1 MPRLARGP
9 LLPQLSSHHPATA
22 RRGRRY
28 DQPLVRQQSQG
39 IRFSGR
45 PDRARG
51 RSLRDLQRGRR
62 RRVPGRQDQ
71 RRFMLPGERPAL
83 ILPQADLGG
92 PMNTALSRIA
102 VIGTGGTISSLGAS
116 SLDVLD
122 YPDFGQKL
130 ACEALLERFPETRLV
145 ADPVPV
151 TFRQVG
157 STEIGP
163 KEWTELRALIHRI
176 ARDDP
181 AIAGFVIP
189 HGTATLEETAFFLN
203 LTLAVAQAVVL
214 VGAQRPASALG
225 SDAGMNL
232 VNALRVAGSPEAR
245 GKGVLVVMNDEI
257 HAARDVV
264 KISTYRVQTFR
275 SLDFGALGHVDGDG
289 VHFYRAPLGAHMPDT
304 PFAALDLAE
313 PLPRVDI
320 VYSYAGADGALVEA
334 AVAAGA
340 RGIVSAGFAP
350 GSPTPE
356 QRAAFERAAKAG
368 IVVVQCSRA
377 FSGRVAP
384 RRRLRESGIV
394 AGEDFS
400 PQKARILLMLALS
413 TTTDSVAIQQAF
425 STY

>member
-1 MPRLARGP
+1 M
-9 LLPQLSSHHPATA
+9 
-22 RRGRRY
+22 
-28 DQPLVRQQSQG
+28 
-39 IRFSGR
+39 I
-45 PDRARG
+45 
-51 RSLRDLQRGRR
+51 
-62 RRVPGRQDQ
+62 
-71 RRFMLPGERPAL
+71 
-83 ILPQADLGG
+83 
-92 PMNTALSRIA
+92 TALPRIA

-130 ACEALLERFPETRLV
+130 TSEALLDRFPETRLV
-145 ADPVPV
+145 AAPITV

-157 STEIGP
+157 STDIGP
-163 KEWTELRALIHRI
+163 KDWIELRALIHRL
-176 ARDDP
+176 AKDDP

-189 HGTATLEETAFFLN
+189 HGTATLEETGFFLN
-203 LTLAVAQAVVL
+203 LTLRVTQPVVL

-225 SDAGMNL
+225 TDAGMNL

-245 GKGVLVVMNDEI
+245 GKGVLAVLNDEI

-264 KISTYRVQTFR
+264 KTSTYRVQTFR

-304 PFAALDLAE
+304 PFAALDFAE

-320 VYSYAGADGALVEA
+320 VYSYAGADGALVDA

-356 QRAAFERAAKAG
+356 QRAAFERAAKSG
-368 IVVVQCSRA
+368 VVVVQCSRA
-377 FSGRVAP
+377 ASGRVAP

-413 TTTDSVAIQQAF
+413 TTSDIAALQQVF
-425 STY
+425 QTY

>member
-1 MPRLARGP
+1 MNQT
-9 LLPQLSSHHPATA
+9 LP
-22 RRGRRY
+22 
-28 DQPLVRQQSQG
+28 
-39 IRFSGR
+39 
-45 PDRARG
+45 
-51 RSLRDLQRGRR
+51 
-62 RRVPGRQDQ
+62 
-71 RRFMLPGERPAL
+71 
-83 ILPQADLGG
+83 
-92 PMNTALSRIA
+92 RIA

-130 ACEALLERFPETRLV
+130 SAEALLDRFPETRLV

-157 STEIGP
+157 STDIGP
-163 KEWTELRALIHRI
+163 PDWLELRALIHKT
-176 ARDDP
+176 AQDDP

-189 HGTATLEETAFFLN
+189 HGTATLEETGFFLN
-203 LTLAVAQAVVL
+203 LTLRVTQPVVL

-225 SDAGMNL
+225 TDAGMNL
-232 VNALRVAGSPEAR
+232 VNALRVAGSPQSR
-245 GKGVLVVMNDEI
+245 GKGVLAVLNDEI

-264 KISTYRVQTFR
+264 KTSTYRVQTFR

-289 VHFYRAPLGAHMPDT
+289 VHFYRAPLRAPMPDT
-304 PFAALDLAE
+304 AFAALDLVL

-320 VYSYAGADGALVEA
+320 IYSYAGADGALVDA
-334 AVAAGA
+334 AVAARA
-340 RGIVSAGFAP
+340 RGLISAGFAP

-356 QRAAFERAAKAG
+356 QRVAFERVAKAG

-384 RRRLRESGIV
+384 RRRLRDSGIV

-413 TTTDSVAIQQAF
+413 TTADLAAIQRAF
-425 STY
+425 QTY

>member
-1 MPRLARGP
+1 MSQT
-9 LLPQLSSHHPATA
+9 LP
-22 RRGRRY
+22 
-28 DQPLVRQQSQG
+28 
-39 IRFSGR
+39 
-45 PDRARG
+45 
-51 RSLRDLQRGRR
+51 
-62 RRVPGRQDQ
+62 
-71 RRFMLPGERPAL
+71 
-83 ILPQADLGG
+83 
-92 PMNTALSRIA
+92 RIA

-130 ACEALLERFPETRLV
+130 TAEALIERFPETRLV
-145 ADPVPV
+145 ADPITV

-163 KEWTELRALIHRI
+163 KEWLELRALIQRT

-181 AIAGFVIP
+181 AIMGFVIP
-189 HGTATLEETAFFLN
+189 HGTATLEETGFFLN
-203 LTLAVAQAVVL
+203 LTLAVSQPVVL

-225 SDAGMNL
+225 TDAGMNL
-232 VNALRVAGSPEAR
+232 VNALRVAGSPESR
-245 GKGVLVVMNDEI
+245 GKGVLVVLNDEI

-264 KISTYRVQTFR
+264 KTSTYRVQTFR

-289 VHFYRAPLGAHMPDT
+289 VQFYRSPLRAHMPDT
-304 PFAALDLAE
+304 AFSGLDLAA

-320 VYSYAGADGALVEA
+320 IYSYAGADGALVDA
-334 AVAAGA
+334 AAAAGA
-340 RGIVSAGFAP
+340 SGIVSAGFAP

-356 QRAAFERAAKAG
+356 QRTAFERAAKAG
-368 IVVVQCSRA
+368 IVIVQCSRA

-413 TTTDSVAIQQAF
+413 TTSDFAAIQRAF
-425 STY
+425 QTY

>member
-1 MPRLARGP
+1 MNANLPRI
-9 LLPQLSSHHPATA
+9 S
-22 RRGRRY
+22 
-28 DQPLVRQQSQG
+28 
-39 IRFSGR
+39 
-45 PDRARG
+45 
-51 RSLRDLQRGRR
+51 
-62 RRVPGRQDQ
+62 
-71 RRFMLPGERPAL
+71 
-83 ILPQADLGG
+83 
-92 PMNTALSRIA
+92 

-130 ACEALLERFPETRLV
+130 SCEALLERFPEARLV
-145 ADPVPV
+145 ADPITL

-163 KEWTELRALIHRI
+163 NEWLELRALMHRI

-203 LTLAVAQAVVL
+203 LTLAVAQPVVL

-232 VNALRVAGSPEAR
+232 VNALRVAGSMEAR
-245 GKGVLVVMNDEI
+245 GKGVLVVLNDEI

-264 KISTYRVQTFR
+264 KTSTYRLQTFR

-289 VHFYRAPLGAHMPDT
+289 AHFYRSPSRTHMPDT
-304 PFAALDLAE
+304 QFAASDLGA
-313 PLPRVDI
+313 LPRVDI
-320 VYSYAGADGALVEA
+320 VYSYAGADGALVDA
-334 AVAAGA
+334 AVAVGA
-340 RGIVSAGFAP
+340 RGIISAGFAP
-350 GSPTPE
+350 GSPTPP
-356 QRAAFERAAKAG
+356 QRAAFERAAKSG
-368 IVVVQCSRA
+368 VVVVQCSRA
-377 FSGRVAP
+377 ASGRVAP

-394 AGEDFS
+394 AGEDLS

-413 TTTDSVAIQQAF
+413 ATSDIGAIQQAF

>member
-1 MPRLARGP
+1 M
-9 LLPQLSSHHPATA
+9 AT
-22 RRGRRY
+22 
-28 DQPLVRQQSQG
+28 
-39 IRFSGR
+39 
-45 PDRARG
+45 
-51 RSLRDLQRGRR
+51 
-62 RRVPGRQDQ
+62 VP
-71 RRFMLPGERPAL
+71 P
-83 ILPQADLGG
+83 
-92 PMNTALSRIA
+92 RIA

-130 ACEALLERFPETRLV
+130 SCEALLERFPETRLV
-145 ADPVPV
+145 ADLVPA

-163 KEWTELRALIHRI
+163 NEWVGLRALIHRI
-176 ARDDP
+176 AREDP
-181 AIAGFVIP
+181 AVAGFVIP
-189 HGTATLEETAFFLN
+189 HGTATIEETAFFLN
-203 LTLAVAQAVVL
+203 LTLATSQPVVV

-225 SDAGMNL
+225 TDAGMNL
-232 VNALRVAGSPEAR
+232 VNALRVAGSAEAS
-245 GKGVLVVMNDEI
+245 GKGVLVVLNDEI

-264 KISTYRVQTFR
+264 KTSTYRLQTFR
-275 SLDFGALGHVDGDG
+275 SVDFGALGHADGDG
-289 VHFYRAPLGAHMPDT
+289 VYFYRAPTRPHMPDT
-304 PFAALDLAE
+304 PFAGLELAA
-313 PLPRVDI
+313 LPRVEI
-320 VYSYAGADGALVEA
+320 IYSYAGADGALVDA

-356 QRAAFERAAKAG
+356 QRSAFERAAKSG

-377 FSGRVAP
+377 SGRVAP

-413 TTTDSVAIQQAF
+413 TTSDMTEIQPLFQ
-425 STY
+425 TY